1 MLCSPE
7 VNFCGMSAE
16 PSFSLAI
23 LASRPDVLCYLVFV
37 KLFSALQSTQAAN
50 YSSHSCYG
58 VQCFCR
64 SRLLGL
70 LLFRTTKGHLEHFLD
85 ESSHGILLIVSKQHF
100 CRKCQIVQDLTF

>member
-23 LASRPDVLCYLVFV
+23 LASRPDVPCYLVFV

-50 YSSHSCYG
+50 YSSRVTVMVYSVSAGVDYLVFCYSG
-58 VQCFCR
+58 QLKVIWNIF
-64 SRLLGL
+64 
-70 LLFRTTKGHLEHFLD
+70 
-85 ESSHGILLIVSKQHF
+85 
-100 CRKCQIVQDLTF
+100 